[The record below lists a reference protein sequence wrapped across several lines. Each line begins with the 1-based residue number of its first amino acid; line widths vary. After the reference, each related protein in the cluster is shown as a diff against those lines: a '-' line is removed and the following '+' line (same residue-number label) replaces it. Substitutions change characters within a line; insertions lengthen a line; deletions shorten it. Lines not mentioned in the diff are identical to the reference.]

1 MLCDSKNFYPR
12 PPRGGRRRGQQAQ
25 GVTTIFLSTPS
36 ARRATRFFLHIARQV
51 NISIHALRE
60 EGDQD
65 VCSASGGTAIS
76 IHALREEGDPE
87 PPDSGR
93 ASTISIHALREE
105 GDSPSGRSSGPHP
118 ISIHALREEGD
129 DALLGTV
136 AALNN
141 FYPRPPRGGRLVPPR
156 ASFSNSFYFYPR
168 PPRGGRQQASTTH
181 LKARRISIHA
191 LREEGDGAAHSAL
204 IHDFVI
210 SIHALREEGDLSR
223 TLLQTSTSYF
233 YPRPPRGGRP
243 SPRSNHGKQN
253 MISIHALREEGDI
266 RRHDGGK
273 LSMEF
278 LSTPSARRATRVLA
292 VGVSLFH

>member
-12 PPRGGRRRGQQAQ
+12 PPRGGRRCLRPVQSS
-25 GVTTIFLSTPS
+25 L
-36 ARRATRFFLHIARQV
+36 LH
-51 NISIHALRE
+51 ISIHALRE

-168 PPRGGRQQASTTH
+168 PPRGGR
-181 LKARRISIHA
+181 
-191 LREEGDGAAHSAL
+191 
-204 IHDFVI
+204 
-210 SIHALREEGDLSR
+210 
-223 TLLQTSTSYF
+223 
-233 YPRPPRGGRP
+233 P